1 MQLLTTTPLRVI
13 LSALQIATMPI
24 PASSIFGIYGLEAS
38 FTKVLLREL
47 AVLEISLMP
56 SKPFLQATEALLDRI
71 EIWRVWRQK
80 NK

>member
-1 MQLLTTTPLRVI
+1 
-13 LSALQIATMPI
+13 MPI

-80 NK
+80 ISKQPDASTASRKASLL

>member
-47 AVLEISLMP
+47 AVLEISPMP